1 MNREQLDTAPMEALQ
16 KEAIAAGI
24 PFTPDRAAL
33 IETILSHRE
42 RHGSTANGGATS
54 HGTEVEE
61 DGAITEQLRQ
71 SVELLAETMKQQ
83 HRDMLLQQQQF
94 MALVLERLSP
104 AEGPVQNT
112 GNVVQCLATQIPE
125 FAGSREENVATCI
138 RRVDH
143 VGRIHGATDGVLLL
157 AASSRFRSGVKN
169 WYDSVE
175 GEALE
180 SWHALKNELSLMF
193 ESNEFAYKQLQTAQG
208 KKWQHAKELF
218 HDYGIAK
225 LALMN
230 RLDLS
235 TKEKIHL
242 LIGGIGIGSV
252 KSAALTLP
260 DDSVSRF
267 LVKMRC
273 LAEGAVEIDKKPS
286 APASA
291 QISKERH
298 CRNCGKKGH
307 SHKDCRAEPSCF
319 YCKERGH
326 RQFDCPVLKKKT
338 SSNPA
343 QPKHRALTAAA
354 VEEETEED
362 DVVATINVTSGKRL
376 ELNGPCATVTSV
388 NQLSCDLPA
397 LIDTGSP
404 VSIMR
409 FQIYKEFLL
418 PGNVKLLPT
427 GKRLRGITNDRLT
440 VLGKT
445 SAPITLETLG
455 DKSFTVDFFVVDDSA
470 CLPSMLLGRDFVAGE
485 SLSLKYRTAKTD
497 SANIIAELCQIEP
510 EVTTETAESIIRET
524 NIDYGENA
532 KRELINTITR
542 VQNEE
547 VEPVEDDYAVRVP
560 IKDDTV
566 YAYAPRR
573 FAYAERIELRKIV
586 EDLLQRGIIQPS
598 RSSYCAR
605 VIPIRK
611 KNGLLRL
618 CVDLRPLNSRISKQ
632 KYPFLV
638 IEDCLARLFGKTVF
652 TLLDLKDGFHQIR
665 VCDEH
670 THYFAFAT
678 PDGQYEYRFLPF
690 GYSEAPAEFQKRIL
704 QILEPFIK
712 RDQIL
717 VYIDDILIALHVCPV
732 SVVILN
738 PLKIFTKSEVGSR
751 SKRQDRGEKSLRISL
766 RTTEKRKKFVTVRCV
781 RYSRSVRNVLANE
794 QGEEIREPLWFE
806 Q

>member
-24 PFTPDRAAL
+24 SFTPDRAAL
-33 IETILSHRE
+33 IEAILSHRE
-42 RHGSTANGGATS
+42 RHSSTANGGATS
-54 HGTEVEE
+54 HGTEVEG

-83 HRDMLLQQQQF
+83 HRDILLQQQQF

-112 GNVVQCLATQIPE
+112 GAPSGVRSVLPPEREQSSFGFSTETPRREEGDRLDRLPRGNVVQCLATQIPE
-125 FAGSREENVATCI
+125 FAGSREENVATWI

-143 VGRIHGATDGVLLL
+143 VGRIHGATNGVLLL

-175 GEALE
+175 GKALE

-193 ESNEFAYKQLQTAQG
+193 ESNEFAYKQLQTVQG
-208 KKWQHAKELF
+208 KKWQHAKESF
-218 HDYGIAK
+218 HDYAIAK
-225 LALMN
+225 LAPMN

-343 QPKHRALTAAA
+343 QPKHRAFTAAA

-362 DVVATINVTSGKRL
+362 DVVAAINVTSGKRL

-455 DKSFTVDFFVVDDSA
+455 DKSFIVDFFVVDSA
-470 CLPSMLLGRDFVAGE
+470 CLPSVLLGRDFVAGE

-547 VEPVEDDYAVRVP
+547 VEPVEDDAVRVP
-560 IKDDTV
+560 MKDDTV

-586 EDLLQRGIIQPS
+586 ENLLQRGIIQPS

-618 CVDLRPLNSRISKQ
+618 CVDLRPLSSRINKQ
-632 KYPFLV
+632 KYPV

-704 QILEPFIK
+704 HL
-712 RDQIL
+712 
-717 VYIDDILIALHVCPV
+717 
-732 SVVILN
+732 
-738 PLKIFTKSEVGSR
+738 
-751 SKRQDRGEKSLRISL
+751 
-766 RTTEKRKKFVTVRCV
+766 
-781 RYSRSVRNVLANE
+781 
-794 QGEEIREPLWFE
+794 
-806 Q
+806 